1 MGESGIPASPNQLL
15 GEVYRGFRARGRGD
29 FDGPPDFSG
38 RPSRVLRSAVVH
50 SFPMTVQQPTI
61 SPMRLA
67 LMGTR
72 GVPARYGGFETFA
85 EQLSTR
91 LVARG
96 HEVTVY
102 SRCGIFDRYG
112 ALEDY
117 RGVKRRQVPTIF
129 HKYLETPLSGLTTF
143 IDALF
148 QRYDGILLCNAANSP
163 FAPILKLKGVPLLI
177 NVDGIERDRAKWNK
191 LGKAW
196 YLLGERA
203 SVLLAT
209 RLVSDAEVIADYYR
223 SAYGCGSEVIPYGV
237 HPVVRPAGEALAKFG
252 LKPKGYI
259 LYVSRLEPEN
269 NALGVIEA
277 YNKLSPEMP
286 LVIVGDAPYAQ
297 EYKEQLKAAASPNV
311 VFTGF
316 QFGDAYEEF
325 QSNCYCYVQAT
336 EVGGTH
342 PALVESMSYGNCVIA
357 NGTPENLEVIGD
369 AALAYDKNNF
379 TRLSEVLASVLADQG
394 LVEHFGR
401 KARERAL
408 SRYSWDAVVSRYETL
423 LASLVAR
430 SGVTARAPQASTVAD

>member
-1 MGESGIPASPNQLL
+1 
-15 GEVYRGFRARGRGD
+15 
-29 FDGPPDFSG
+29 
-38 RPSRVLRSAVVH
+38 
-50 SFPMTVQQPTI
+50 MTVQQTRI
-61 SPMRLA
+61 SPMRIA

-72 GVPARYGGFETFA
+72 GIPARYGGFETFA

-102 SRCGIFDRYG
+102 SRCGFLARYG

-143 IDALF
+143 VDALF
-148 QRYDGILLCNAANSP
+148 QRYDGVLLCNAANSP

-191 LGKAW
+191 LGKLW

-209 RLVSDAEVIADYYR
+209 RLVSDADVIADYYR
-223 SAYGCGSEVIPYGV
+223 SEYGCESEVIPYGV
-237 HPVVRPAGEALAKFG
+237 HPVVRPAGEVLAKFG

-277 YNKLSPEMP
+277 YNKVSTEMP

-297 EYKEQLKAAASPNV
+297 EYKERLRAAASRNV
-311 VFTGF
+311 IFTGF
-316 QFGDAYEEF
+316 QFGEAYEEF
-325 QSNCYCYVQAT
+325 QSNCYCYIQAT

-369 AALAYDKNNF
+369 AALSYEKNDF
-379 TRLSEVLASVLADQG
+379 SQLSAALSSVLSDPG
-394 LVEHFGR
+394 LVERFGR

-408 SRYSWDAVVSRYETL
+408 SQYSWDAVVSRYENL

-430 SGVTARAPQASTVAD
+430 SGATTPAPQASIIAD

>member
-1 MGESGIPASPNQLL
+1 
-15 GEVYRGFRARGRGD
+15 
-29 FDGPPDFSG
+29 
-38 RPSRVLRSAVVH
+38 
-50 SFPMTVQQPTI
+50 
-61 SPMRLA
+61 MRIA

-72 GVPARYGGFETFA
+72 GIPARYGGFETFA

-91 LVARG
+91 LVQRG

-102 SRCGIFDRYG
+102 SRCGLLDRWG
-112 ALEDY
+112 ALEEY
-117 RGVKRRQVPTIF
+117 RGVRRRQVPTIF

-143 IDALF
+143 IDSLF

-163 FAPILKLKGVPLLI
+163 FAPILKLKRTPLLI

-203 SVLLAT
+203 SVTLAT
-209 RLVSDAEVIADYYR
+209 RLVSDADVIAEYYR
-223 SAYGCGSEVIPYGV
+223 DTYGCESEVIPYGV
-237 HPVVRPAGEALAKFG
+237 HPVVRTPGEALAKFG
-252 LKPKGYI
+252 LKRKGFI

-269 NALGVIEA
+269 NALGVIQA
-277 YNKLSPEMP
+277 YNQLDTSMP
-286 LVIVGDAPYAQ
+286 LVIVGDAPYAH
-297 EYKEQLKAAASPNV
+297 EYKAQLRATASKNV
-311 VFTGF
+311 IFTGF
-316 QFGDAYEEF
+316 QFGEAYEEF

-369 AALAYDKNNF
+369 AALSYPKNDF
-379 TRLSEVLASVLADQG
+379 SRLSEVLAEVISNPTMVTTYGD
-394 LVEHFGR
+394 
-401 KARERAL
+401 KACARAL

-423 LASLVAR
+423 LSSLVR
-430 SGVTARAPQASTVAD
+430 G